1 MRGRPLVIDWQES
14 ADVLHAKYKRER
26 NGHRRARLQ
35 ALYLLRSGSSISA
48 AGEAVGVDYRTVQRW
63 VAWYREGGLN
73 AVLLRTPGYAAP
85 GRPSRLTSEQRTVL
99 LKKARSGQ
107 FRTVREAVDWVH
119 REYGVTYTYTGMHAL
134 LNRNGGGNARSRAA

>member
-1 MRGRPLVIDWQES
+1 M
-14 ADVLHAKYKRER
+14 
-26 NGHRRARLQ
+26 
-35 ALYLLRSGSSISA
+35 
-48 AGEAVGVDYRTVQRW
+48 
-63 VAWYREGGLN
+63 
-73 AVLLRTPGYAAP
+73 TPY
-85 GRPSRLTSEQRTVL
+85 SRCTQSTASRTVL

>member
-1 MRGRPLVIDWQES
+1 MRGRPLVIDWTES
-14 ADVLHAKYKRER
+14 ADVLSAKYKRER

-35 ALYLLRSGSSISA
+35 ALYLLRTGASISA
-48 AGEAVGVDYRTVQRW
+48 AGQAVGVDYRTVQRW

-85 GRPSRLTSEQRTVL
+85 GRPSRLTVDQRAVL

-107 FRTVREAVDWVH
+107 FRTVRDAVDWVH
-119 REYGVTYTYTGMHAL
+119 SEFGVTYTYTGMHAL
-134 LNRNGGGNARSRAA
+134 LNRSGSAASRTRVA